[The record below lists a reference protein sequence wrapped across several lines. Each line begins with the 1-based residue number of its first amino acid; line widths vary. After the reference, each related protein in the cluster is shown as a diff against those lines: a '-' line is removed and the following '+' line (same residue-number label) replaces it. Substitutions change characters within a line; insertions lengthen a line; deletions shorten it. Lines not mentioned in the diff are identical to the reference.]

1 MPTPHAVCIT
11 GLERSFPEIALN
23 IRAALTTLYTTPP
36 TQQLADTVSFFGVR
50 PANDSWSAVRETL
63 PPLAAESLQTPCGY
77 HPPPWFSAYARTL
90 AAKIGFAFSFVQS
103 MCDMADCMQLIKEH
117 EANARGGLKFET
129 LARLRLDLAWEAP
142 LYWPPSGLV
151 PNAVHTPRMNTKA
164 GINDKWALG
173 YRDAME
179 VYLTRLH
186 AIAAANV
193 LYTKHQ
199 QFANHSL
206 LKHNHSSGGLL
217 PYEKSEIKRMISFK
231 CRGRSGGGIQ
241 CDPEFIGRPFAW
253 QGTLP
258 VLAAVPHT
266 RNATASAVHTDKHA
280 GLVSPH
286 TFTLTSESFLQWS
299 LWRRNVTV
307 AYEPSWMFCKFKD
320 AMTAGNNSVRICV
333 PRMRRKKP
341 CLALTCTGSG
351 VDCACRN
358 ETCTH
363 WDPHLRKNA
372 THWYCQDSGGK
383 QLGLDGELY

>member
-1 MPTPHAVCIT
+1 M
-11 GLERSFPEIALN
+11 
-23 IRAALTTLYTTPP
+23 
-36 TQQLADTVSFFGVR
+36 
-50 PANDSWSAVRETL
+50 RETL

-117 EANARGGLKFET
+117 EVNARGGLKFET

-164 GINDKWALG
+164 GINDKFALG

-231 CRGRSGGGIQ
+231 CRGRSGGGISMRPRVYWPTIRVAGHAASIGRRAAHAQ
-241 CDPEFIGRPFAW
+241 CDGERRAHRQARRPRLSAYLHINLRVFPSMELVAAERDRRVRA
-253 QGTLP
+253 LLD
-258 VLAAVPHT
+258 VLQV
-266 RNATASAVHTDKHA
+266 
-280 GLVSPH
+280 
-286 TFTLTSESFLQWS
+286 
-299 LWRRNVTV
+299 
-307 AYEPSWMFCKFKD
+307 
-320 AMTAGNNSVRICV
+320 
-333 PRMRRKKP
+333 
-341 CLALTCTGSG
+341 
-351 VDCACRN
+351 
-358 ETCTH
+358 
-363 WDPHLRKNA
+363 
-372 THWYCQDSGGK
+372 
-383 QLGLDGELY
+383 